1 MQTNY
6 SSRTDSWST
15 INLIQ
20 PSSQVKDHT
29 EVYVSKTDKNLGSMD
44 NQVEGLTDRFY
55 SINVD
60 YGQYHTYCNTLSTFM
75 YRVSHKRRPTAKLF
89 EVDIFEHLTN

>member
-1 MQTNY
+1 MIFLVSLIYNMKTNY
-6 SSRTDSWST
+6 SSITDSWST

-55 SINVD
+55 FE
-60 YGQYHTYCNTLSTFM
+60 TL
-75 YRVSHKRRPTAKLF
+75 YVI
-89 EVDIFEHLTN
+89 IF

>member
-60 YGQYHTYCNTLSTFM
+60 YGQYHTYLHFIYIYVQGIPQKTPNC
-75 YRVSHKRRPTAKLF
+75 
-89 EVDIFEHLTN
+89 